1 LFSLDDCRAMTNT
14 TILLAVFGAML
25 VAAYALW
32 DLGAPNRILASFGR
46 FIVRTI
52 TFGRIQIASETDE
65 ATAMAISTTTLLA
78 IFVSFLIIS
87 SRVH

>member
-1 LFSLDDCRAMTNT
+1 
-14 TILLAVFGAML
+14 ML
-25 VAAYALW
+25 VAADALW

-65 ATAMAISTTTLLA
+65 TTAMAISTATLLA
-78 IFVSFLIIS
+78 IFVSFLIIA

>member
-1 LFSLDDCRAMTNT
+1 MTIT

-25 VAAYALW
+25 VAVYALW
-32 DLGAPNRILASFGR
+32 DLGANHILASFGR

-65 ATAMAISTTTLLA
+65 TTAMAISTATLLA
-78 IFVSFLIIS
+78 IFVSFLIIA